1 MIGAT
6 FRLVK
11 TNRWCKPLFLLKR
24 PLWLASG
31 SRYRRELLARLGYP
45 FEWRSPEV
53 DESRLPGEPP
63 AALALRL
70 ARSKALA
77 VAESLAAGAAA
88 PQGSLVIGSDQVCA
102 LGDECLGK
110 PGSAA
115 AQAAQLA
122 RLAGHRVVFHTA
134 VCVVSLGD
142 GFEAQH
148 LDETVCEFRALSR
161 EEIAAYVAAEPAT
174 DCAGG
179 FKCEGLGITL
189 FERLRSEDPTALVG
203 LPLIWLAR
211 TLRPWAR

>member
-1 MIGAT
+1 M
-6 FRLVK
+6 
-11 TNRWCKPLFLLKR
+11 FLLKR

-31 SRYRRELLARLGYP
+31 SRYRRELLARLGYA
-45 FEWRSPEV
+45 FEWRSPDL
-53 DESRLPGEPP
+53 DESRLPGETP

-77 VAESLAAGAAA
+77 VAKALAAEDTAPSASRGA
-88 PQGSLVIGSDQVCA
+88 LVIGSDQVCA

-115 AQAAQLA
+115 AQAAQLG
-122 RLAGHRVVFHTA
+122 RLAGHSVVFHTA
-134 VCVVSLGD
+134 VCIVGLAD

-148 LDETVCEFRALSR
+148 LDETVCDFRPLTR

-189 FERLRSEDPTALVG
+189 LERLRSEDPTALVG
-203 LPLIWLAR
+203 LPLIWVAR
-211 TLRPWAR
+211 TLRPWARQHVEHAR